1 MRYSLFLDDERHP
14 PANGRWV
21 VARSVAQAIRI
32 VEEKGYPQFVSFDHD
47 LGYDLNKNEPC
58 PDGLDFAHFLINL
71 DMDTNRMPEG
81 FQYYVHSQNPVGV
94 ENIRG
99 LLDCYLRVRL

>member
-14 PANGRWV
+14 PANGRWE

-32 VEEKGYPQFVSFDHD
+32 VKEKGYPQFVSFDHD
-47 LGYDLNKNEPC
+47 LGYDLDKNQPW
-58 PDGLDFAHFLINL
+58 PTGMDFARFLVDL
-71 DMDTNRMPEG
+71 DIETNRMPEG